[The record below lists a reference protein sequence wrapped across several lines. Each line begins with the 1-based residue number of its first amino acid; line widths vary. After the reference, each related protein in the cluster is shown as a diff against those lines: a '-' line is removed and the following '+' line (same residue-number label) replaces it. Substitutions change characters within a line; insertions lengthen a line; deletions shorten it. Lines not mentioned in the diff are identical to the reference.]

1 MEALTQGF
9 AVDQLQ
15 HCLQTATRAER
26 GGADLDMIVASL
38 CHDIGKTISNAN
50 HPAIAAE
57 MIRPWV
63 SPEAYWV
70 VKVHQD
76 FQGLH
81 YYARMGLDPMMRRK
95 HEGHPAYDL
104 AAKFADEWDQTAFDP
119 DYDTLPLEHFEPM
132 VREVFGRRP
141 VVATTDRPSRLAAGL
156 VGALVAPEADLG
168 TPRVAERR
176 VAGTELRPLLLL
188 PQHRGAHRHGVAPGT
203 PAARRPSRRPAA
215 LDRSSVPPNGGCR
228 GWA

>member
-1 MEALTQGF
+1 MKTQQIDFDGPVGSSMAEFSAEYMTYVEGHLDEDLTHVADRILALLRSMESLTQGF
-9 AVDQLQ
+9 VIDQLQ

-26 GGADLDMIVASL
+26 GGADLDMVVASL

-57 MIRPWV
+57 MIRPFV

-81 YYARMGLDPMMRRK
+81 YYDRMGLDPMMRRK
-95 HEGHPAYDL
+95 HEGHPAYAL

-132 VREVFGRRP
+132 VREVFSRKPRRG
-141 VVATTDRPSRLAAGL
+141 DS
-156 VGALVAPEADLG
+156 
-168 TPRVAERR
+168 
-176 VAGTELRPLLLL
+176 
-188 PQHRGAHRHGVAPGT
+188 
-203 PAARRPSRRPAA
+203 
-215 LDRSSVPPNGGCR
+215 
-228 GWA
+228 

>member
-1 MEALTQGF
+1 MSEFSAEYMTYVESHLDEDLRTCPTGSSRCLRSMEALTQGF
-9 AVDQLQ
+9 AIDQLQ

-26 GGADLDMIVASL
+26 GGADLDMVVVSL

-95 HEGHPAYDL
+95 HEDHPAYEL
-104 AAKFADEWDQTAFDP
+104 AAQFADDWDQTAFDP

-132 VREVFGRRP
+132 VREVFGRP
-141 VVATTDRPSRLAAGL
+141 
-156 VGALVAPEADLG
+156 
-168 TPRVAERR
+168 PR
-176 VAGTELRPLLLL
+176 
-188 PQHRGAHRHGVAPGT
+188 RG
-203 PAARRPSRRPAA
+203 
-215 LDRSSVPPNGGCR
+215 
-228 GWA
+228 